1 MTWKGEA
8 SFPTR
13 AKRPN
18 YPTRS
23 TAASMSGLGVTMGL
37 SRIRRETVA
46 LFVAAALILLVGTV
60 TGNAGFVVAGL
71 IVAVVAVIVGFNQ
84 SQSKDDSRGG
94 EPK

>member
-1 MTWKGEA
+1 
-8 SFPTR
+8 
-13 AKRPN
+13 
-18 YPTRS
+18 
-23 TAASMSGLGVTMGL
+23 MGL

-84 SQSKDDSRGG
+84 SQSKNDSRGG

>member
-1 MTWKGEA
+1 
-8 SFPTR
+8 
-13 AKRPN
+13 
-18 YPTRS
+18 
-23 TAASMSGLGVTMGL
+23 MGL